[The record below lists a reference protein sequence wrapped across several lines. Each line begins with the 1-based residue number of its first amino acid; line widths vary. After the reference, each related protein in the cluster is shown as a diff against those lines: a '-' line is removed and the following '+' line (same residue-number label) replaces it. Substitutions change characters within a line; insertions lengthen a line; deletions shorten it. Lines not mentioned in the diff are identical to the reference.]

1 MALLDQMI
9 KTGRLEEFISELV
22 EIRNEEL
29 EEKATWEFWLHKDF
43 ERSYNDCRE
52 AMMNSQPP
60 KTITKAELTEIVKQ
74 SAEIASFVPPE
85 G

>member
-1 MALLDQMI
+1 MI

-43 ERSYNDCRE
+43 ERSYNECRE
-52 AMMNSQPP
+52 AMNSQPP
-60 KTITKAELTEIVKQ
+60 KAATKEDLVAIVKHTM
-74 SAEIASFVPPE
+74 EMDFVPPTE
-85 G
+85 E

>member
-9 KTGRLEEFISELV
+9 KTRRLDEFVSELV

-43 ERSYNDCRE
+43 ERSYNECRE
-52 AMMNSQPP
+52 AMNRQPP
-60 KTITKAELTEIVKQ
+60 KAITKAELTEIVKQ

-85 G
+85 E

>member
-1 MALLDQMI
+1 MI

-22 EIRNEEL
+22 DIRNEEL

-60 KTITKAELTEIVKQ
+60 KPATKAELAEIVKHTMEM
-74 SAEIASFVPPE
+74 SAFVPPE
-85 G
+85 E

>member
-9 KTGRLEEFISELV
+9 KTGRLEEFISEFV

-43 ERSYNDCRE
+43 ERSFNECRE
-52 AMMNSQPP
+52 AMNRQPP
-60 KTITKAELTEIVKQ
+60 EAATKEELVAIVKHTM
-74 SAEIASFVPPE
+74 EMDFVPPTE
-85 G
+85 E

>member
-43 ERSYNDCRE
+43 ERSYNECRE
-52 AMMNSQPP
+52 AMHRQPP
-60 KTITKAELTEIVKQ
+60 KPASKEELTEIVKHTM
-74 SAEIASFVPPE
+74 EMTSFVPPE
-85 G
+85 E

>member
-9 KTGRLEEFISELV
+9 KTGRLEEFIAELV

-43 ERSYNDCRE
+43 ERSYNECRE
-52 AMMNSQPP
+52 AMNRQPP
-60 KTITKAELTEIVKQ
+60 KAITKAELTEIVKQ

-85 G
+85 E